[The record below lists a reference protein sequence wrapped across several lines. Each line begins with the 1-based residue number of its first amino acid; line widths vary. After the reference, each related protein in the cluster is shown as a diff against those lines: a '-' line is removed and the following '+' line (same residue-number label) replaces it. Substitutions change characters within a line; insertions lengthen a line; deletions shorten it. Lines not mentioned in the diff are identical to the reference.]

1 MSERTVRLTARGH
14 LIDSG
19 LMSRYLALV
28 VENGGRYDL
37 LRFDIGRTVE
47 DFSTVEFAVHAQAES
62 LDAIVAELVSL
73 GCTVESTA
81 PALLA
86 PCPGPRTAPDAFYST
101 THHRTEVHTKA
112 GWIPV
117 ESQRMDA
124 CIVVDSDGERARC
137 VKLRDLRPGDLVV
150 CGGTGVRTFPPFKS
164 REARDFVFM
173 SNEVSSE
180 RRVERMVGQIANERR
195 DVRARNGRVV
205 IVAGP
210 VVVHTG
216 GGEHLT
222 RLIRDGYVQALLAG
236 NALAVHDV
244 EQALYGTSLGV
255 DLSTGI
261 PAREGHMN
269 HMRAIHAIYKAGSLR
284 AAVEQG
290 VLTRGVFREC
300 IARGVPFVLA
310 GSIRDDGPL
319 PEVLMDLI
327 EAQEKTAKELV
338 GADLVMILA
347 TMLHGIGVGNMLP
360 SSVRT
365 VCVDIHPAVVTKLVD
380 RGSSHAL
387 GVVTDVGLFL
397 RLLADELALS
407 AA

>member
-1 MSERTVRLTARGH
+1 MSERTVQLTARGH

-19 LMSRYLALV
+19 LMSRYLNLV

-37 LRFDIGRTVE
+37 LRFDIGRTVG
-47 DFSTVEFAVHAQAES
+47 DFSTVEFAVHAPGET
-62 LDAIVAELVSL
+62 LDAIVADLVSL
-73 GCTVESTA
+73 GCTVESDA
-81 PALLA
+81 PARLA
-86 PCPGPRTAPDAFYST
+86 ACAAPRTAPDGFYST
-101 THHRTEVHTKA
+101 THHRTEIRVA
-112 GWIPV
+112 PGWIPV
-117 ESQRMDA
+117 EHQRMDA
-124 CIVVDSDGERARC
+124 CIVVDPATGSARC
-137 VKLRDLRPGDLVV
+137 VKLRDLEAGDWVV
-150 CGGTGVRTFPPFKS
+150 CGGTGVRTFPPFKA

-173 SNEVSSE
+173 ANDVSSE
-180 RRVERMVGQIANERR
+180 RRVERMVEQIAQDLRA
-195 DVRARNGRVV
+195 VRNRSGRVV

-216 GGEHLT
+216 GGEHLG
-222 RLIRDGYVQALLAG
+222 RLIRGGYVQVLLAG

-244 EQALYGTSLGV
+244 EQALFGTSLGV
-255 DLSTGI
+255 DLATGI

-269 HMRAIHAIYKAGSLR
+269 HMRAINAIYRAGSLR

-290 VLTRGVFREC
+290 VLTRGIFREC
-300 IARGVPFVLA
+300 IERDVPFVLA

-319 PEVLMDLI
+319 PEVIMDLI
-327 EAQEKTAKELV
+327 EAQERTARELV

-397 RLLADELALS
+397 RLLADELTS
-407 AA
+407 NPS